1 MEQILTQ
8 EEIDALLSG
17 LSDGS
22 IEPEQIKE
30 KEIKIEKEV
39 EQKEIKEFDI
49 LKWTKTKKENLPTL
63 QFIYERFSKS
73 LQSSLSLFLERD
85 VEIETSPIQNTEY
98 KEFIKSLPLPT
109 NMNIV
114 TTENLNGF
122 FIVIFDTKV
131 IFYVLETLFGNPTPS
146 VTRIEGRDFT
156 KIELYVIKRLV
167 DIVSSE
173 MEKAWTPV
181 FPIRC
186 KYSRSEMNPNYVTLV
201 SQEEAVV
208 VTQFNIELG
217 NVGGWMKVCIPY
229 GILETIKDFLV
240 STPSREDM
248 EMRQRWVEKVKENLI
263 NVPIEIKAVLGKKR
277 LSLKEFVN
285 IKEGTVILM
294 DRYVNDPIEILIGD
308 KPKYKGK
315 MGILKGNKAVQL
327 EGPIV

>member
-1 MEQILTQ
+1 MEQILSQ

-17 LSDGS
+17 LSDGT

-30 KEIKIEKEV
+30 QEP
-39 EQKEIKEFDI
+39 EQKAETKEIKEFDI

-73 LQSSLSLFLERD
+73 LQSSLSLFLEKD
-85 VEIETSPIQNTEY
+85 VEIEYSPIQNVEY
-98 KEFIKSLPLPT
+98 REFIKSLPLPT

-122 FIVIFDTKV
+122 LIIIFDTKV
-131 IFYVLETLFGNPTPS
+131 VFYVLETLFGNPSPS

-156 KIELYVIKRLV
+156 KIELYIIKRLV
-167 DIVSSE
+167 EIVSSE

-186 KYSRSEMNPNYVTLV
+186 RYSRSEMNPNYVTLI
-201 SQEEAVV
+201 SQEET
-208 VTQFNIELG
+208 VTVSQFNIEMG

-240 STPSREDM
+240 STPSREDI
-248 EMRQRWVEKVKENLI
+248 EMRQRWIEKMKENLSG
-263 NVPIEIKAVLGKKR
+263 V
-277 LSLKEFVN
+277 
-285 IKEGTVILM
+285 
-294 DRYVNDPIEILIGD
+294 
-308 KPKYKGK
+308 
-315 MGILKGNKAVQL
+315 
-327 EGPIV
+327 

>member
-1 MEQILTQ
+1 MEQILSQ

-17 LSDGS
+17 LSDGT

-30 KEIKIEKEV
+30 QEP
-39 EQKEIKEFDI
+39 EQKAETKEIKEFDI

-73 LQSSLSLFLERD
+73 LQSSLSLFLEKD
-85 VEIETSPIQNTEY
+85 VEIEYSPIQNVEY
-98 KEFIKSLPLPT
+98 REFIKSLPLPT

-122 FIVIFDTKV
+122 LIIIFDTKV
-131 IFYVLETLFGNPTPS
+131 VFYVLETLFGNPSPS

-156 KIELYVIKRLV
+156 KIELYIIKRLV
-167 DIVSSE
+167 EIVSSE

-186 KYSRSEMNPNYVTLV
+186 RYSRSEMNPNYVTLI
-201 SQEEAVV
+201 SQEET
-208 VTQFNIELG
+208 VTVSQFNIEMG

-240 STPSREDM
+240 STPSREDI
-248 EMRQRWVEKVKENLI
+248 EMRQRWIEKMKENLSG
-263 NVPIEIKAVLGKKR
+263 VPVEIKALLGKKKI
-277 LSLKEFVN
+277 SLKEFVN
-285 IKEGTVILM
+285 IKEGNIILV

-308 KPKYKGK
+308 KPKFKGK
-315 MGILKGNKAVQL
+315 MGILKGNKAVQI
-327 EGPIV
+327 EGPII

>member
-30 KEIKIEKEV
+30 AESKEKV
-39 EQKEIKEFDI
+39 EQKDVKEFDI
-49 LKWTKTKKENLPTL
+49 LRWTRTKKENLPTL

-73 LQSSLSLFLERD
+73 LQSSLSLFLEKD
-85 VEIETSPIQNTEY
+85 VEIEHTPIQNIEY
-98 KEFIKSLPLPT
+98 REFIKSLPLPT

-122 FIVIFDTKV
+122 FIIIFDTKV
-131 IFYVLETLFGNPTPS
+131 IFYVLETLFGNPNPS

-156 KIELYVIKRLV
+156 KIELYIIKRLV

-173 MEKAWTPV
+173 MEKAWAPV
-181 FPIRC
+181 FPIKCR
-186 KYSRSEMNPNYVTLV
+186 YSRSEMNPNYVTLI
-201 SQEEAVV
+201 SQEET
-208 VTQFNIELG
+208 VTVSQFTIELG

-229 GILETIKDFLV
+229 AILETIKEFLI

-248 EMRQRWVEKVKENLI
+248 EMRQRWVEKVKENLS
-263 NVPIEIKAVLGKKR
+263 NVPVEIKALLGTKKM
-277 LSLKEFVN
+277 SLKDFMN
-285 IKEGTVILM
+285 IKEGSVIIM
-294 DRYVNDPIEILIGD
+294 DKYVNESVEILIGD
-308 KPKYKGK
+308 KRKFKGK
-315 MGILKGNKAVQL
+315 LGILKGNKAVQI
-327 EGPIV
+327 EGPII